1 MCSFREQL
9 AACDLAFCSM
19 RTYQPH
25 TQLHSLQPCLPR
37 LAAANLSKRILVC
50 SDSKRRRLLDH
61 PFRLGAAS
69 VHTELNV
76 NEVNGSEWEVEW
88 FDEDAE
94 KAHNAT
100 TPLHNKLP
108 AEVRY
113 FDTAQI
119 FAKGGDGG
127 KGCVAFRREKYV
139 PKGGP
144 AGGNGGSGGNVWVQ
158 ADSSLNSLTS
168 FRKQVHYRAD
178 NGRPGGG
185 SNMTGANAEDL
196 IIKVPPGTVIRAKGA
211 GVDDPPLAEVVQAGD
226 QALLMTGGRGGRGN
240 ASFKSGYN
248 KAPQIADLGEEGR
261 ESWLELELKLV
272 ADVGIIGVPNAG
284 KSTLLSVITAAKPKV
299 ADYPFTT
306 LVPNLGVCEM
316 NYRTTVFADIPG
328 LLEGAHAGRGLGHEF
343 LRHCQRA
350 RMLVHII
357 DGSSPDPV
365 GDFNA
370 IQTEL
375 ELFAEDLASKP
386 QIVAYNKMDVPESS
400 DYWPDIQQSLAG
412 AGVAPHSMCA
422 ISAVSGQGVL
432 ELIRMVHSALDELPS
447 EDVATTSAV
456 NLTQVPR
463 RHSEAR
469 IDEFSIDVQLE
480 NGQQLFLVTGEAIE
494 RFAQMTNW
502 DYYEAANRFQ
512 KVLEAAGINKALK
525 KKGVAEGDTVIIGDV
540 ELAWSDN
547 QSEAAL
553 YDAWVSDRKAKGKVV
568 QGVSR
573 WPHPG
578 R

>member
-1 MCSFREQL
+1 MQSC
-9 AACDLAFCSM
+9 
-19 RTYQPH
+19 QPH
-25 TQLHSLQPCLPR
+25 TQRHGSRIGVLPPPAVHQVNR
-37 LAAANLSKRILVC
+37 VPFVC
-50 SDSKRRRLLDH
+50 VHHKRRRLHAVATKLQVATLQTDE
-61 PFRLGAAS
+61 RTDNA
-69 VHTELNV
+69 
-76 NEVNGSEWEVEW
+76 GSEWEVEW
-88 FDEDAE
+88 FDEAAE
-94 KAHNAT
+94 AADLKPAT
-100 TPLHNKLP
+100 LQNKLP

-119 FAKGGDGG
+119 FVRGGDGG

-158 ADSSLNSLTS
+158 ADDSLNSLTT

-211 GVDDPPLAEVVQAGD
+211 AEEEVPLAEVVHSGD
-226 QALLMTGGRGGRGN
+226 RALLMTGGRGGRGN
-240 ASFKSGYN
+240 ASFKSGWN

-350 RMLVHII
+350 RILVHVI

-365 GDFNA
+365 GDYAA

-375 ELFAEDLASKP
+375 QLFAEDLASKP
-386 QIVAYNKMDVPESS
+386 QIVAYNKMDVPDSS
-400 DYWPDIQQSLAG
+400 DYWQDIKHSLEA
-412 AGVAPHSMCA
+412 AGVPSEHMCA
-422 ISAVSGQGVL
+422 MSAVTGQGVIDL
-432 ELIRMVHSALDELPS
+432 VKLVHTALDQLPAEEIATTAAVNRTELPK
-447 EDVATTSAV
+447 
-456 NLTQVPR
+456 

-469 IDEFSIDVQLE
+469 IDEFSIDFELE
-480 NGQQLFLVTGEAIE
+480 SGQRVFTVTGEAIE

-525 KKGVAEGDTVIIGDV
+525 KEGVTEGDTVLIGEA
-540 ELAWSDN
+540 ELAWSHN

-553 YDAWVSDRKAKGKVV
+553 YEAWLSDRKAKGKVG
-568 QGVSR
+568 QGQAR
-573 WPHPG
+573 WPHQG
-578 R
+578 GG

>member
-1 MCSFREQL
+1 M
-9 AACDLAFCSM
+9 
-19 RTYQPH
+19 
-25 TQLHSLQPCLPR
+25 
-37 LAAANLSKRILVC
+37 SK
-50 SDSKRRRLLDH
+50 SNKRRRLYDVVTKIQ
-61 PFRLGAAS
+61 AAS
-69 VHTELNV
+69 LTFEKQVENA
-76 NEVNGSEWEVEW
+76 GSEWEVQW
-88 FDEDAE
+88 FDEESEAADLKSA
-94 KAHNAT
+94 
-100 TPLHNKLP
+100 PLHNKLP
-108 AEVRY
+108 AEIRY
-113 FDTAQI
+113 FDTASI
-119 FAKGGDGG
+119 FVKGGDGG

-158 ADSSLNSLTS
+158 ADDSLNSLTT

-178 NGRPGGG
+178 SGKPGGG
-185 SNMTGANAEDL
+185 SNMTGAAAEDL

-211 GVDDPPLAEVVQAGD
+211 AEEDVPLAEVVHPGD
-226 QALLMTGGRGGRGN
+226 RALLMTGGRGGRGN
-240 ASFKSGYN
+240 ASFKSAYN

-365 GDFNA
+365 GDYNA

-375 ELFAEDLASKP
+375 ELFAEDLAIKP
-386 QIVAYNKMDVPESS
+386 QIVAYNKMDIPDSS
-400 DYWPDIQQSLAG
+400 DYWQDIQNSLEA
-412 AGVAPHSMCA
+412 AGVPLDQMCA
-422 ISAVSGQGVL
+422 MSAATGQGVIDL
-432 ELIRMVHSALDELPS
+432 VKLVHTALDELPT
-447 EDVATTSAV
+447 EERATTSAV
-456 NLTQVPR
+456 NQTELPKR
-463 RHSEAR
+463 RSEAR
-469 IDEFSIDVQLE
+469 IDNFLIELDVDDSAQRV
-480 NGQQLFLVTGEAIE
+480 FTVTGEAIE

-525 KKGVAEGDTVIIGDV
+525 RRGVAEGDMVLIGEA

-553 YDAWVSDRKAKGKVV
+553 YDAWLSDRKARGKVA
-568 QGVSR
+568 QGAAR
-573 WPHPG
+573 WPHQG
-578 R
+578 G

>member
-1 MCSFREQL
+1 MQSC
-9 AACDLAFCSM
+9 
-19 RTYQPH
+19 QPH
-25 TQLHSLQPCLPR
+25 THRQGARLGALPLPAVHQISRTPFVCLHH
-37 LAAANLSKRILVC
+37 
-50 SDSKRRRLLDH
+50 KRRRLH
-61 PFRLGAAS
+61 AVAS
-69 VHTELNV
+69 KLQTATLQTNDTTDDA
-76 NEVNGSEWEVEW
+76 GSEWEVEW
-88 FDEDAE
+88 FDEALEAAE
-94 KAHNAT
+94 LKPAT
-100 TPLHNKLP
+100 LQNKLP

-119 FAKGGDGG
+119 FVRGGGGG

-158 ADSSLNSLTS
+158 ADDSLNSLTT

-211 GVDDPPLAEVVQAGD
+211 AEEEVPLAEVVHSGD
-226 QALLMTGGRGGRGN
+226 RALLMTGGRGGRGN
-240 ASFKSGYN
+240 ASFKSGWN

-350 RMLVHII
+350 RILVHVI

-365 GDFNA
+365 GDYAA

-375 ELFAEDLASKP
+375 QLFAEDLASKP
-386 QIVAYNKMDVPESS
+386 QIVAYNKMDVPDSS
-400 DYWPDIQQSLAG
+400 DYWQDIKHSLEA
-412 AGVAPHSMCA
+412 AGVPSERMCA
-422 ISAVSGQGVL
+422 MSAVTGQGVIDL
-432 ELIRMVHSALDELPS
+432 VKLVHTALDELPA
-447 EDVATTSAV
+447 EDVATTTAV
-456 NLTQVPR
+456 NQTELPK

-469 IDEFSIDVQLE
+469 IDEFSIDFELE
-480 NGQQLFLVTGEAIE
+480 SGQRVYTVTGEAIE

-512 KVLEAAGINKALK
+512 KVLEAAGGLKSICIVIYHVDAL
-525 KKGVAEGDTVIIGDV
+525 VCCIFDI
-540 ELAWSDN
+540 
-547 QSEAAL
+547 
-553 YDAWVSDRKAKGKVV
+553 AK
-568 QGVSR
+568 
-573 WPHPG
+573 HI
-578 R
+578 

>member
-1 MCSFREQL
+1 MQS
-9 AACDLAFCSM
+9 S
-19 RTYQPH
+19 QPH
-25 TQLHSLQPCLPR
+25 TQRHGSRLSVVPQPAVHQVNRAPF
-37 LAAANLSKRILVC
+37 VC
-50 SDSKRRRLLDH
+50 VHNKRRRLHAVATKLE
-61 PFRLGAAS
+61 AA
-69 VHTELNV
+69 TLQTDERTDNA
-76 NEVNGSEWEVEW
+76 GSEWEVEW
-88 FDEDAE
+88 FDEAIEAAE
-94 KAHNAT
+94 LKPAT
-100 TPLHNKLP
+100 LHNKLP

-119 FAKGGDGG
+119 FVRGGDGG

-158 ADSSLNSLTS
+158 ADDSLNSLTT

-196 IIKVPPGTVIRAKGA
+196 VIKVPPGTVIRAKGA
-211 GVDDPPLAEVVQAGD
+211 AEEEVPLAEVVHSGD
-226 QALLMTGGRGGRGN
+226 TALLMTGGRGGRGN
-240 ASFKSGYN
+240 ASFKSGWN

-350 RMLVHII
+350 RILVHVI

-365 GDFNA
+365 GDYAA

-375 ELFAEDLASKP
+375 QLFAEDLASKP
-386 QIVAYNKMDVPESS
+386 QIVAYNKMDVPDSS
-400 DYWPDIQQSLAG
+400 DYWQDIKHSLEA
-412 AGVAPHSMCA
+412 AGVPSEHMCA
-422 ISAVSGQGVL
+422 MSAVTGQGVIDL
-432 ELIRMVHSALDELPS
+432 VKLVHTALDQLPAEEIATTAAVNQTELPKR
-447 EDVATTSAV
+447 
-456 NLTQVPR
+456 Q
-463 RHSEAR
+463 SEAR
-469 IDEFSIDVQLE
+469 IDEFSIDFELE
-480 NGQQLFLVTGEAIE
+480 SGQRVFTVTGEAIE

-525 KKGVAEGDTVIIGDV
+525 KHGVTEGDTVLIGEA

-553 YDAWVSDRKAKGKVV
+553 YEAWLSDRKAKGKVG
-568 QGVSR
+568 QGQAR
-573 WPHPG
+573 WPHQG
-578 R
+578 G

>member
-1 MCSFREQL
+1 MQSC
-9 AACDLAFCSM
+9 
-19 RTYQPH
+19 QPH
-25 TQLHSLQPCLPR
+25 TQRHGSRLSVVPQPAVHQVNRAPFVCLH
-37 LAAANLSKRILVC
+37 N
-50 SDSKRRRLLDH
+50 KRRRLHAVATKLE
-61 PFRLGAAS
+61 AA
-69 VHTELNV
+69 TLQTDERTDNA
-76 NEVNGSEWEVEW
+76 GSEWEVEW
-88 FDEDAE
+88 FDEAIEAAE
-94 KAHNAT
+94 LKPAT
-100 TPLHNKLP
+100 LHNKLP

-119 FAKGGDGG
+119 FVRGGDGG

-158 ADSSLNSLTS
+158 ADDSLNSLTT

-196 IIKVPPGTVIRAKGA
+196 VIKVPPGTVIRAKGA
-211 GVDDPPLAEVVQAGD
+211 AEEEVPLAEVVHSGD
-226 QALLMTGGRGGRGN
+226 TALLMTGGRGGRGN
-240 ASFKSGYN
+240 ASFKSGWN

-350 RMLVHII
+350 RILVHVI

-365 GDFNA
+365 GDYAA

-375 ELFAEDLASKP
+375 QLFAEDLASKP
-386 QIVAYNKMDVPESS
+386 QIVAYNKMDVPDSS
-400 DYWPDIQQSLAG
+400 DYWQDIKHSLEA
-412 AGVAPHSMCA
+412 AGVPSEHMCA
-422 ISAVSGQGVL
+422 MSAVTGQGVIDL
-432 ELIRMVHSALDELPS
+432 VKLVHTALDQLPAEEIATTAAVNQTELPK
-447 EDVATTSAV
+447 
-456 NLTQVPR
+456 

-469 IDEFSIDVQLE
+469 IDEFSIDFELE
-480 NGQQLFLVTGEAIE
+480 SGQRVFTVTGEAIE

-525 KKGVAEGDTVIIGDV
+525 KQGVTEGDTVLIGEA

-553 YDAWVSDRKAKGKVV
+553 YEAWLSDRKAKGKVG
-568 QGVSR
+568 QGQAR
-573 WPHPG
+573 WPHQG
-578 R
+578 G